1 MPHKMRRKN
10 RTKMTTEEL
19 TAELNKIRADLK
31 TLIALVQK
39 MRGEQQ
45 KFFQTRINA
54 YLVSSKELE
63 RQVDNETKRLNED
76 YNFVPKQQKLF

>member
-1 MPHKMRRKN
+1 
-10 RTKMTTEEL
+10 MTIEEL

-76 YNFVPKQQKLF
+76 YNLVPKQQKLF

>member
-1 MPHKMRRKN
+1 
-10 RTKMTTEEL
+10 MTIEEL

-39 MRGEQQ
+39 MRGEQR

-76 YNFVPKQQKLF
+76 YNFVPKQQKLFLI